1 MRLSADIATDSDA
14 AAIASLRTEVAEDLT
29 RLYGRGHWS
38 FGATEKGVLRG
49 ITTSKVL
56 VARTDGRIVGTLRL
70 ATKKPW
76 AIDAKYFSSVRRPLY
91 LIDMAVD
98 PQLQRHGIGRYLLDE
113 ARIAVR
119 AWNGEAIRL
128 DAYNAPAGAGGF
140 YARCGFREVGRVS
153 YRGVPLIYFEWL
165 PESSTAPRP

>member
-1 MRLSADIATDSDA
+1 MQLSADIATESDA
-14 AAIASLRTEVAEDLT
+14 AAIASLRTAVADDLT

-38 FGATEKGVLRG
+38 FGATEKGVVRG

-56 VARTDGRIVGTLRL
+56 VARTDGHIVGTLRL

-76 AIDAKYFSSVRRPLY
+76 AIDAKYFAAVHRPLY
-91 LIDMAVD
+91 LIDMAVE
-98 PQLQRHGIGRYLLDE
+98 PGLQRHGIGRFLLEE
-113 ARIAVR
+113 ARLAAR
-119 AWNGEAIRL
+119 AWRGDGIRL
-128 DAYNAPAGAGGF
+128 DAYDAPAGAGGF

-165 PESSTAPRP
+165 SDAAAQSRG

>member
-1 MRLSADIATDSDA
+1 MRLSADIATESDA
-14 AAIASLRTEVAEDLT
+14 AAIASLRTDVAEDLT

-56 VARTDGRIVGTLRL
+56 LARTDGRIVGTLRL

-76 AIDAKYFSSVRRPLY
+76 VIDRDFASVRRPLY

-98 PQLQRHGIGRYLLDE
+98 PRLQRHGIGRYLLDE

-119 AWNGEAIRL
+119 AWSGDSIRL
-128 DAYNAPAGAGGF
+128 
-140 YARCGFREVGRVS
+140 
-153 YRGVPLIYFEWL
+153 
-165 PESSTAPRP
+165 